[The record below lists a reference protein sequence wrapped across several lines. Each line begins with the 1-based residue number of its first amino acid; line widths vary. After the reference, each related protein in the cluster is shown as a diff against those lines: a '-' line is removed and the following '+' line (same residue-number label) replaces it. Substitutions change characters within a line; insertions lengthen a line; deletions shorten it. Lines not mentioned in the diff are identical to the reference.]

1 MKKLSKKAF
10 KPIDQEEKDLMESIE
25 RDEWQPVENINHEKK
40 KAIAAARNTFPFFA
54 VFFQYTDITA
64 MIKAAEMR

>member
-1 MKKLSKKAF
+1 MG
-10 KPIDQEEKDLMESIE
+10 SIE

-54 VFFQYTDITA
+54 VFPQYTDIAA
-64 MIKAAEMR
+64 MIKAAKMR